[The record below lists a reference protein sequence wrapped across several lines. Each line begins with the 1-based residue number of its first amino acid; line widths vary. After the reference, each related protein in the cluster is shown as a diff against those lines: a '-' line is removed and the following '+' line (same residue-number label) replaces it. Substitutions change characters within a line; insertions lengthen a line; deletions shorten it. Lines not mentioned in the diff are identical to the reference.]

1 MSDYSDSSASSSVED
16 GRIYEDEDDGENSD
30 QLPPDQDHEDLSID
44 EDIQDVDTTD
54 HQQGRDIDVSKN
66 EFVSKTQIR
75 IYGPRFLCPLCHSIE
90 SHHQPGC
97 C

>member
-54 HQQGRDIDVSKN
+54 HQQGRDIDVSKM
-66 EFVSKTQIR
+66 S
-75 IYGPRFLCPLCHSIE
+75 LCPNLRLRRPLP
-90 SHHQPGC
+90 PGPVPQRSLSRP
-97 C
+97 